1 MTANKALSIFLSVI
15 LGSSPATADSFFPNR
30 LPANIPS
37 SPQTPET
44 LTAAHIVTDLQSKQ
58 TLSAKNINAP
68 VEPAAL
74 TQLMTAYLVFKNLK
88 SGNIRPEETLK
99 IRESAWKSDGS
110 RMFVRPGNLIRTDDL
125 LKGMIALSANDAALT
140 LADKLGNGS
149 IENFVKQMNEEAQ
162 RLGMK
167 NTVFKNPTGLS
178 REGQV
183 STAKDLAL
191 YVISRM
197 TTGGATGYFVEYAG
211 EAVRSLT
218 MEGRLT
224 LCNLSIEMGARGGMI
239 APDDVTFAYI
249 HDREYAPKGDD
260 WDRAVAHWRTLR
272 SDDVAVFD
280 REIRFDAAD
289 IEPMITYGTNPGMGM
304 GITQTIP
311 TAESVPESSRASYRR
326 SLEHKGLTAGSQL
339 LGMPVDYVFCGSCTN
354 GRIEDFRAFA
364 SLVKGKRKAPGVTA
378 WLVPGSWMVDAQ
390 IRREGLDK
398 IFTDAGF
405 ELRQPGCSACLAM
418 NDDKIPSG
426 KYAISTSNRNFEG
439 RQGPGARTLLA
450 GPLVAAAAAVT
461 GVVTDPRSMMG

>member
-1 MTANKALSIFLSVI
+1 MTAHKILPVLLSII
-15 LGSSPATADSFFPNR
+15 LGVSHAMAASPAPNR
-30 LPANIPS
+30 PTAHAAPTF
-37 SPQTPET
+37 QTPET

-191 YVISRM
+191 LSEALMRDFPEYYPLFSIKSFKFENIEQNNRNILLYRDNSVNGLKAGHTESSGYNLAVSYSGNGRHILVITLGSESAETRASDNSKLLNWALQAFDTPKIYPKGKTVAQIQISGGSKKTVRAGFPKATYITVPHTGVKAAEQILETIQPIPAPVKKGQILGKIKIRQNGYTVAEKEIAALENVEKRSRWQRLW
-197 TTGGATGYFVEYAG
+197 T
-211 EAVRSLT
+211 
-218 MEGRLT
+218 RLT
-224 LCNLSIEMGARGGMI
+224 G
-239 APDDVTFAYI
+239 
-249 HDREYAPKGDD
+249 
-260 WDRAVAHWRTLR
+260 
-272 SDDVAVFD
+272 
-280 REIRFDAAD
+280 
-289 IEPMITYGTNPGMGM
+289 
-304 GITQTIP
+304 Q
-311 TAESVPESSRASYRR
+311 
-326 SLEHKGLTAGSQL
+326 
-339 LGMPVDYVFCGSCTN
+339 
-354 GRIEDFRAFA
+354 
-364 SLVKGKRKAPGVTA
+364 
-378 WLVPGSWMVDAQ
+378 
-390 IRREGLDK
+390 
-398 IFTDAGF
+398 
-405 ELRQPGCSACLAM
+405 
-418 NDDKIPSG
+418 
-426 KYAISTSNRNFEG
+426 
-439 RQGPGARTLLA
+439 
-450 GPLVAAAAAVT
+450 
-461 GVVTDPRSMMG
+461 